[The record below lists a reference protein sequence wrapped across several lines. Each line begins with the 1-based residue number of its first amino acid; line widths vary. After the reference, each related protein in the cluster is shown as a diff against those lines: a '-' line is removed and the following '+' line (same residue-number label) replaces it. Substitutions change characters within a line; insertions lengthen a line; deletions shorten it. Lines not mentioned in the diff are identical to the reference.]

1 MCLLL
6 SFPLSSLIRIGDGGD
21 SAADINRY
29 AQQRIQQS
37 IAECNSPASS
47 SSPNSTLS
55 RNTNASP
62 NKRVLPTP
70 TSAPGGGSLVAAA
83 TRGAAAQ
90 FAGTERGQ
98 NGGGPGGSGSG
109 SNSSLEVAGVSVV
122 TSSRLLLGSISRVLL
137 LADRIVVKQ
146 LLATIHKVIMPMPF
160 FRSRNTSV
168 TVHCSL
174 FTDLEFSFCLS
185 SFVCVKVATSLAQL
199 EQCASIGEFSR
210 EFASFGDSMVSLGY
224 LSGDRLTVSTSN
236 TLLRTSEYNT
246 STTTSTVYKV

>member
-1 MCLLL
+1 MCLLF
-6 SFPLSSLIRIGDGGD
+6 SFPLSSFIRIGDGGD

-90 FAGTERGQ
+90 SAGTERGQ
-98 NGGGPGGSGSG
+98 NGGGPGGGPGGSGSG

-146 LLATIHKVIMPMPF
+146 LLATIHKVIIPMLPMPF
-160 FRSRNTSV
+160 FRSRST
-168 TVHCSL
+168 CSL
-174 FTDLEFSFCLS
+174 FTNLEFSFSLS
-185 SFVCVKVATSLAQL
+185 SFCVREGGYVAGAARAVRVDRRIQSRIRQLWRLDGLSRLSL
-199 EQCASIGEFSR
+199 R
-210 EFASFGDSMVSLGY
+210 
-224 LSGDRLTVSTSN
+224 
-236 TLLRTSEYNT
+236 
-246 STTTSTVYKV
+246 

>member
-6 SFPLSSLIRIGDGGD
+6 SFPLSSLIRVGDGGD

-70 TSAPGGGSLVAAA
+70 TPAPGGGGLVAAA

-90 FAGTERGQ
+90 SAGTERGQ
-98 NGGGPGGSGSG
+98 NGGGPGGGPGGSGSG

-174 FTDLEFSFCLS
+174 ISNSASASPLL
-185 SFVCVKVATSLAQL
+185 
-199 EQCASIGEFSR
+199 CA
-210 EFASFGDSMVSLGY
+210 
-224 LSGDRLTVSTSN
+224 
-236 TLLRTSEYNT
+236 
-246 STTTSTVYKV
+246 